1 MPMTKQTGK
10 PEWWEQAKKE
20 LSEAD
25 PVMAEII
32 KANPEGYLETRG
44 NPFETLLHSVIGQQ
58 ISVKAAANIWE
69 RFAKSCKEIK
79 PEIIS
84 RKHRRTLRT
93 AGLSERKIDYVLIS
107 VVSS

>member
-32 KANPEGYLETRG
+32 KANPEG
-44 NPFETLLHSVIGQQ
+44 
-58 ISVKAAANIWE
+58 
-69 RFAKSCKEIK
+69 
-79 PEIIS
+79 
-84 RKHRRTLRT
+84 
-93 AGLSERKIDYVLIS
+93 
-107 VVSS
+107 

>member
-1 MPMTKQTGK
+1 MVGAG
-10 PEWWEQAKKE
+10 EKE

-58 ISVKAAANIWE
+58 ISVKQPLIFGNGLLSPVRKSNLKLLAANIAE
-69 RFAKSCKEIK
+69 
-79 PEIIS
+79 
-84 RKHRRTLRT
+84 L
-93 AGLSERKIDYVLIS
+93 
-107 VVSS
+107 

>member
-58 ISVKAAANIWE
+58 ISVKAALIFGNGLLSPVRKSNLKLLAANIAE
-69 RFAKSCKEIK
+69 
-79 PEIIS
+79 
-84 RKHRRTLRT
+84 L
-93 AGLSERKIDYVLIS
+93 
-107 VVSS
+107 

>member
-32 KANPEGYLETRG
+32 KANPEVPRNARE
-44 NPFETLLHSVIGQQ
+44 PFRD
-58 ISVKAAANIWE
+58 AAPF
-69 RFAKSCKEIK
+69 RDRTTDLCKS
-79 PEIIS
+79 S
-84 RKHRRTLRT
+84 R
-93 AGLSERKIDYVLIS
+93 
-107 VVSS
+107 

>member
-1 MPMTKQTGK
+1 MLMTKQTGK

-44 NPFETLLHSVIGQQ
+44 NPFETLLHSVIGEQ

-69 RFAKSCKEIK
+69 RFAKSC
-79 PEIIS
+79 
-84 RKHRRTLRT
+84 RKSNLKLL
-93 AGLSERKIDYVLIS
+93 AANIAEL
-107 VVSS
+107 

>member
-32 KANPEGYLETRG
+32 KPIPKGTSKRAG
-44 NPFETLLHSVIGQQ
+44 TL
-58 ISVKAAANIWE
+58 
-69 RFAKSCKEIK
+69 
-79 PEIIS
+79 S
-84 RKHRRTLRT
+84 RRC
-93 AGLSERKIDYVLIS
+93 SIP
-107 VVSS
+107 